1 MRISDWSSDVVLFR
15 SDRLRPFAFEP
26 GGPEFASPEYATRM
40 RKASPPVARALR
52 LADGSHFALQYHGP
66 GIKRPPV
73 KAESL
78 RDFIRRLGNRQSLH
92 RLTERRIAILL
103 AGGWRFAGRAN
114 RADDLSLGR
123 SKIGRASVRERVC
136 QYA

>member
-1 MRISDWSSDVVLFR
+1 MRISDWSSDVCSSDLPAGR

-78 RDFIRRLGNRQSLH
+78 RDFTRRLGNRQSLH
-92 RLTERRIAILL
+92 RLTAPRIAILL
-103 AGGWRFAGRAN
+103 PGGGRGQASC
-114 RADDLSLGR
+114 RARVGET
-123 SKIGRASVRERVC
+123 VRNWGG
-136 QYA
+136 AA

>member
-52 LADGSHFALQYHGP
+52 HADGSHFALQYHGP
-66 GIKRPPV
+66 AIKRPPV

-78 RDFIRRLGNRQSLH
+78 RDFTRRLGNRPS
-92 RLTERRIAILL
+92 T
-103 AGGWRFAGRAN
+103 
-114 RADDLSLGR
+114 
-123 SKIGRASVRERVC
+123 IGRASWRERVGKDV
-136 QYA
+136 